1 MTRVGAT
8 ILLWGIAILILTM
21 LILFYG
27 SFIAADE
34 LARMEEENKQLAFEN
49 EIIDRDID
57 SLSTILNPF
66 PNTIT
71 VPAKRM
77 ATQFLK
83 PGAGAY
89 WTLYQY
95 DAESR
100 EWLVQDATASVDAM
114 YEFLKGEEK

>member
-1 MTRVGAT
+1 MMRVGAT
-8 ILLWGIAILILTM
+8 VLLWSVAILILTM

-27 SFIAADE
+27 SFVAADE
-34 LARMEEENKQLAFEN
+34 LARMEEENKQLTFEIEEMDR
-49 EIIDRDID
+49 EI
-57 SLSTILNPF
+57 SSFSTTPSPF

-83 PGAGAY
+83 PGAGTH

-95 DAESR
+95 DAESK

-114 YEFLKGEEK
+114 HEFLKGEEK

>member
-1 MTRVGAT
+1 MRVGAT
-8 ILLWGIAILILTM
+8 ILAWGIAILILTM

-27 SFIAADE
+27 SFVAADE
-34 LARMEEENKQLAFEN
+34 LARMEKENKQLAFEN
-49 EIIDRDID
+49 EAMGREVD
-57 SLSTILNPF
+57 SLSTTPNPF

-83 PGAGAY
+83 PGAGTH

-95 DAESR
+95 DAESK
-100 EWLVQDATASVDAM
+100 EWLVQDATASMDAM